1 MKKYSA
7 ILVDDE
13 FSALQNLHKKVVKAG
28 NQVAVIATFQEPK
41 EAIMS
46 IIENAPDIVFL
57 DIQMPGMTGFELLQH
72 IPTLTS
78 QVIFSTA
85 YNEYAL
91 EALKNNA
98 VDYVLKPVDKD
109 ELKKAI
115 DKAIDNIEKKATDSN
130 ANLVELLNKIIDRD
144 HKLKVPTQK
153 GISFIPQEEVIH
165 LEGYDGYT
173 KIHLI
178 DGKTLTSSYNLGKFS
193 DYLDDYF
200 FKCHKSHI
208 VNIKAVRAFENEGYV
223 VLGENY
229 RVPITKTYKQAF
241 LDLFR

>member
-1 MKKYSA
+1 
-7 ILVDDE
+7 VDNTE
-13 FSALQNLHKKVVKAG
+13 L
-28 NQVAVIATFQEPK
+28 K
-41 EAIMS
+41 EA
-46 IIENAPDIVFL
+46 L
-57 DIQMPGMTGFELLQH
+57 
-72 IPTLTS
+72 
-78 QVIFSTA
+78 
-85 YNEYAL
+85 
-91 EALKNNA
+91 
-98 VDYVLKPVDKD
+98 
-109 ELKKAI
+109 
-115 DKAIDNIEKKATDSN
+115 DKAILNIEKENEDQN

-173 KIHLI
+173 KIHLV
-178 DGKTLTSSYNLGKFS
+178 DGKTLTSSYSLGKFS

-223 VLGENY
+223 VLGNDY

-241 LDLFR
+241 LELFS

>member
-1 MKKYSA
+1 MKTYKA

-13 FSALQNLHKKVVKAG
+13 HSALQNLKKKIEKVCPNVY
-28 NQVAVIATFQEPK
+28 VIATFQDSK
-41 EAIMS
+41 MALDYINS
-46 IIENAPDIVFL
+46 HATDILFL
-57 DIQMPGMTGFELLQH
+57 DIQMPGLNGFELLNS
-72 IPTLTS
+72 IDELKS

-85 YNEYAL
+85 YGEYAL
-91 EALKNNA
+91 EAIKKNA
-98 VDYVLKPVDKD
+98 VDYILKPVDNT
-109 ELKKAI
+109 ELKEALEKAI
-115 DKAIDNIEKKATDSN
+115 FNIEKENADQN

-153 GISFIPQEEVIH
+153 GISFIPQEEIIH

-173 KIHLI
+173 KIHLA
-178 DGKTLTSSYNLGKFS
+178 DGKTLTSSYSLGKFN

-223 VLGENY
+223 VIGDDY

-241 LDLFR
+241 LELFS

>member
-1 MKKYSA
+1 MKKYKA

-13 FSALQNLHKKVVKAG
+13 FSALQNLHKKVLKVG
-28 NQVAVIATFQEPK
+28 NQIEVIATFQDPK
-41 EAIMS
+41 KAIAA
-46 IIENAPDIVFL
+46 IVEHTPDLLFL
-57 DIQMPGMTGFELLQH
+57 DIQMPGMTGFELLQQ
-72 IPTLTS
+72 LTHLS
-78 QVIFSTA
+78 AQVIFSTA

-98 VDYVLKPVDKD
+98 VDYVLKPVDNE
-109 ELKKAI
+109 ELKRAI
-115 DKAIDNIEKKATDSN
+115 DKAITNIEKEATDSN
-130 ANLVELLNKIIDRD
+130 ANLVALLNKIIDRD

-165 LEGYDGYT
+165 LEGYEGYT
-173 KIHLI
+173 KIHLV
-178 DGKTLTSSYNLGKFS
+178 DGKTLISSYSLGKFS

-223 VLGENY
+223 VIGEDY

-241 LDLFR
+241 LDLFS

>member
-1 MKKYSA
+1 MKTYSA
-7 ILVDDE
+7 IIVDDE
-13 FSALQNLHKKVVKAG
+13 FSALQNLHNKILKMSS
-28 NQVAVIATFQEPK
+28 QVTVIDTFQDPK
-41 EAIMS
+41 LAVKS
-46 IIENAPDIVFL
+46 IIKNTPDLLFL

-91 EALKNNA
+91 EALKQNA
-98 VDYVLKPVDKD
+98 VDYVLKPVDNQ
-109 ELKKAI
+109 ELKEAINKAI
-115 DKAIDNIEKKATDSN
+115 FNIEKLNADQN
-130 ANLVELLNKIIDRD
+130 ANLVQLLNKIIDRD

-165 LEGYDGYT
+165 LEGYEGYT
-173 KIHLI
+173 KIHLV
-178 DGKTLTSSYNLGKFS
+178 DGKVLTSSYSLGKFS
-193 DYLDDYF
+193 SYLDDYF

-223 VLGENY
+223 VLGDDY

-241 LDLFR
+241 LELFS

>member
-1 MKKYSA
+1 MKVYKV

-13 FSALQNLHKKVVKAG
+13 HTALQNLKKKIEKVSNQIEVVAIFQDPKKALLKI
-28 NQVAVIATFQEPK
+28 NEL
-41 EAIMS
+41 
-46 IIENAPDIVFL
+46 APDILFL
-57 DIQMPGMTGFELLQH
+57 DIQMPGMNGFELLNKIH
-72 IPTLTS
+72 ELKS
-78 QVIFSTA
+78 QVVFSTA
-85 YNEYAL
+85 YGEYAL
-91 EALKNNA
+91 DAIKQNA
-98 VDYVLKPVDKD
+98 VDYILKPVDNK
-109 ELKKAI
+109 ELKEAI
-115 DKAIDNIEKKATDSN
+115 DKAILNIEKESSDQN
-130 ANLVELLNKIIDRD
+130 ANLVALLNKIIDRD

-173 KIHLI
+173 KIHLV
-178 DGKTLTSSYNLGKFS
+178 DGKTITSSYSLGKFS

-223 VLGENY
+223 VIGEDY

-241 LDLFR
+241 LELFH

>member
-1 MKKYSA
+1 MKTYNV

-13 FSALQNLHKKVVKAG
+13 HSALQNLKKKIEKVCPQLLVTH
-28 NQVAVIATFQEPK
+28 TFQNPK
-41 EAIMS
+41 EALKEI
-46 IIENAPDIVFL
+46 NLNTPDVLFL
-57 DIQMPGMTGFELLQH
+57 DIQMPGLNGFELLNGIH
-72 IPTLTS
+72 ELKA

-85 YNEYAL
+85 YGEYAL
-91 EALKNNA
+91 DAIKKNA
-98 VDYVLKPVDKD
+98 VDYILKPVDNE
-109 ELKKAI
+109 ELKAAV
-115 DKAIDNIEKKATDSN
+115 DKAIINIEKENADQN

-173 KIHLI
+173 KIHLV
-178 DGKTLTSSYNLGKFS
+178 DGKTLTSSYSLGKFS
-193 DYLDDYF
+193 DYLEDYF

-223 VLGENY
+223 VLGDDY

-241 LDLFR
+241 LELFS

>member
-1 MKKYSA
+1 MKTYSA
-7 ILVDDE
+7 IIVDDE
-13 FSALQNLHKKVVKAG
+13 FSALQNLHNKILKMSS
-28 NQVAVIATFQEPK
+28 QVTVIDTFQDPK
-41 EAIMS
+41 LAVKS
-46 IIENAPDIVFL
+46 IIKNTPDLLFL

-72 IPTLTS
+72 IPTLSS

-91 EALKNNA
+91 EALKQNA
-98 VDYVLKPVDKD
+98 VDYVLKPVDNQ
-109 ELKKAI
+109 ELKEAINKAI
-115 DKAIDNIEKKATDSN
+115 FNIEKLNADQN
-130 ANLVELLNKIIDRD
+130 ANLVQLLNKIIDRD

-165 LEGYDGYT
+165 LEGYEGYT
-173 KIHLI
+173 KIHLV
-178 DGKTLTSSYNLGKFS
+178 DGKVLTSSYSLGKFS
-193 DYLDDYF
+193 SYLDDYF

-223 VLGENY
+223 VLGDDY

-241 LDLFR
+241 LELFN

>member
-1 MKKYSA
+1 MKVYKA

-13 FSALQNLHKKVVKAG
+13 QSSLQNLKNKIEKVCP
-28 NQVAVIATFQEPK
+28 QIEVIAIFQNPK
-41 EAIMS
+41 EAVVS
-46 IIENAPDIVFL
+46 INDLTPDILFT
-57 DIQMPGMTGFELLQH
+57 DIQMPGMNGFELLNN
-72 IPTLTS
+72 INELKS

-85 YNEYAL
+85 YGEYAL
-91 EALKNNA
+91 EAIKQNA
-98 VDYVLKPVDKD
+98 VDYILKPVDNN
-109 ELKKAI
+109 ELKTAI
-115 DKAIDNIEKKATDSN
+115 DKAIENIDKESADQN

-173 KIHLI
+173 KIHLV
-178 DGKTLTSSYNLGKFS
+178 DGKILTSSYSLGKFS

-223 VLGENY
+223 VIGNDY

-241 LDLFR
+241 LDLFN

>member
-1 MKKYSA
+1 MKTYSA
-7 ILVDDE
+7 IIVDDE
-13 FSALQNLHKKVVKAG
+13 FSALQNLHNKILKMSS
-28 NQVAVIATFQEPK
+28 QVTVIDTFQDPK
-41 EAIMS
+41 LAVKS
-46 IIENAPDIVFL
+46 IIKNTPDLLFL
-57 DIQMPGMTGFELLQH
+57 DSQMPGMTGFELLQH

-91 EALKNNA
+91 EALKQNA
-98 VDYVLKPVDKD
+98 VDYVLKPVDNQ
-109 ELKKAI
+109 ELKEAINKAI
-115 DKAIDNIEKKATDSN
+115 FNIEKLNADQN
-130 ANLVELLNKIIDRD
+130 ANLVQLLNKIIDRD

-165 LEGYDGYT
+165 LEGYEGYT
-173 KIHLI
+173 KIHLT
-178 DGKTLTSSYNLGKFS
+178 DGKVLTSSYSLGKFS
-193 DYLDDYF
+193 SYLDDYF

-223 VLGENY
+223 VLGDDY

-241 LDLFR
+241 LELFS

>member
-13 FSALQNLHKKVVKAG
+13 YSALQNLHNKVLKVG
-28 NQVAVIATFQEPK
+28 SQVSVIATFQKPEK
-41 EAIMS
+41 AIAS
-46 IIENAPDIVFL
+46 IIENTPDIIFL

-98 VDYVLKPVDKD
+98 VDYVLKPVDNE

-115 DKAIDNIEKKATDSN
+115 DKAIDNIEKKAADSN

>member
-1 MKKYSA
+1 MKTYSA
-7 ILVDDE
+7 IIVDDE
-13 FSALQNLHKKVVKAG
+13 FSALQNLHNKILKMSS
-28 NQVAVIATFQEPK
+28 QVTVIDTFQDPK
-41 EAIMS
+41 LAVKS
-46 IIENAPDIVFL
+46 IIKNTPDLLFL

-91 EALKNNA
+91 EALKQNA
-98 VDYVLKPVDKD
+98 VDYVLKPVDNL
-109 ELKKAI
+109 ELKEAINKAI
-115 DKAIDNIEKKATDSN
+115 FNIEKLNADQN
-130 ANLVELLNKIIDRD
+130 ANLVQLLNKIIDRD

-165 LEGYDGYT
+165 LEGYEGYT
-173 KIHLI
+173 KIHLT
-178 DGKTLTSSYNLGKFS
+178 DGKVLTSSYSLGKFS
-193 DYLDDYF
+193 SYLDDYF

-223 VLGENY
+223 VLGDDY

-241 LDLFR
+241 LELFS

>member
-85 YNEYAL
+85 YNKYAL

>member
-1 MKKYSA
+1 MKMYKA

-13 FSALQNLHKKVVKAG
+13 NNALQNLKKKIEKVCP
-28 NQVAVIATFQEPK
+28 NIDVIKTFQSPK
-41 EAIMS
+41 KALEAIDK
-46 IIENAPDIVFL
+46 NAPDILFL
-57 DIQMPGMTGFELLQH
+57 DIQMPGMNGFELLNSIQE
-72 IPTLTS
+72 LKS

-85 YNEYAL
+85 YGEYAL
-91 EALKNNA
+91 EAIKQNA
-98 VDYVLKPVDKD
+98 VDYILKPVDNQ
-109 ELKKAI
+109 ELKTAI
-115 DKAIDNIEKKATDSN
+115 DKAIDNIEKETSDQN

-173 KIHLI
+173 RIHLI
-178 DGKTLTSSYNLGKFS
+178 DGKVLTSSYSLGKFS

-223 VLGENY
+223 VLGEDY

-241 LDLFR
+241 LNMFS

>member
-1 MKKYSA
+1 MKKYKV

-13 FSALQNLHKKVVKAG
+13 RNALQNLKNKILKV
-28 NQVAVIATFQEPK
+28 NDELDIIATFQDPK
-41 EAIMS
+41 EALIA
-46 IIENAPDIVFL
+46 IDKFAPDILFT
-57 DIQMPGMTGFELLQH
+57 DIQMPGINGFELLNNIQE
-72 IPTLTS
+72 LKS

-85 YNEYAL
+85 YGEYAL
-91 EALKNNA
+91 DAIKKNA
-98 VDYVLKPVDKD
+98 VDYILKPVDNE
-109 ELKKAI
+109 ELKNAIAKAI
-115 DKAIDNIEKKATDSN
+115 ENIEKENADQN

-173 KIHLI
+173 RIHLA
-178 DGKTLTSSYNLGKFS
+178 DGKTLTSSYSLGKFK
-193 DYLDDYF
+193 DYLEDYF

-223 VLGENY
+223 VIGEDY
-229 RVPITKTYKQAF
+229 KVPITKTYKQAF
-241 LDLFR
+241 LDLFS

>member
-41 EAIMS
+41 EAITS

-85 YNEYAL
+85 YNKYAL

>member
-1 MKKYSA
+1 MKTYKA

-13 FSALQNLHKKVVKAG
+13 HTALQNLKNKIEKVSHQIEIIAVFQDPKKALIQI
-28 NQVAVIATFQEPK
+28 NEL
-41 EAIMS
+41 
-46 IIENAPDIVFL
+46 APDILFL
-57 DIQMPGMTGFELLQH
+57 DIQMPGMNGFELLNR
-72 IPTLTS
+72 ISELKS

-85 YNEYAL
+85 YGEYAL
-91 EALKNNA
+91 KALKENA
-98 VDYVLKPVDKD
+98 VDYILKPVANE
-109 ELKKAI
+109 ELKAAL
-115 DKAIDNIEKKATDSN
+115 DKAIFNIEKQNADQN

-153 GISFIPQEEVIH
+153 GISFIPQDEIIH

-173 KIHLI
+173 KIHMT
-178 DGKTLTSSYNLGKFS
+178 DGKTVTSSYSLGKFS

-223 VLGENY
+223 VIGDDY

-241 LDLFR
+241 LDLFS

>member
-13 FSALQNLHKKVVKAG
+13 FSALQNLHNKVVKVG
-28 NQVAVIATFQEPK
+28 NQVTVIATFQEPK
-41 EAIMS
+41 EAIAS

-98 VDYVLKPVDKD
+98 VDYVLKPVDTD
-109 ELKKAI
+109 ELKKAL
-115 DKAIDNIEKKATDSN
+115 DKAIDNIEKKAADSN
-130 ANLVELLNKIIDRD
+130 TNLVELLNKIIDRD

-173 KIHLI
+173 KIHLM
-178 DGKTLTSSYNLGKFS
+178 DGKILTSSYNLGKFS

-229 RVPITKTYKQAF
+229 RVPITKTYKKAF
-241 LDLFR
+241 LDLFK

>member
-13 FSALQNLHKKVVKAG
+13 YSALQNLHNKVLKVG
-28 NQVAVIATFQEPK
+28 SQVSVIATFQKPEK
-41 EAIMS
+41 AIAS
-46 IIENAPDIVFL
+46 IIENTPDIVFL

-98 VDYVLKPVDKD
+98 VDYVLKPVDNE

-115 DKAIDNIEKKATDSN
+115 DKAIDNIEKKAADSN

>member
-1 MKKYSA
+1 MKTYSA
-7 ILVDDE
+7 IIVDDE
-13 FSALQNLHKKVVKAG
+13 FSALQNLHNKILKMSS
-28 NQVAVIATFQEPK
+28 QVTVIDTFQDPK
-41 EAIMS
+41 LAVKS
-46 IIENAPDIVFL
+46 IIKNTPDLLFL

-78 QVIFSTA
+78 QVIFSIA

-91 EALKNNA
+91 EALKQNA
-98 VDYVLKPVDKD
+98 VDYVLKPVDNQ
-109 ELKKAI
+109 ELKEAINKAI
-115 DKAIDNIEKKATDSN
+115 FNIEKLNADQN
-130 ANLVELLNKIIDRD
+130 ANLVQLLNKIIDRD

-165 LEGYDGYT
+165 LEGYEGYT
-173 KIHLI
+173 KIHLT
-178 DGKTLTSSYNLGKFS
+178 DGKVLTSSYSLGKFS
-193 DYLDDYF
+193 SYLDDYF

-223 VLGENY
+223 VLGDDY

-241 LDLFR
+241 LELFS

>member
-1 MKKYSA
+1 MKIYKA

-13 FSALQNLHKKVVKAG
+13 QSALKNLEKKIEKVNQNVRVEASFQDSKKALEYI
-28 NQVAVIATFQEPK
+28 NTHQT
-41 EAIMS
+41 
-46 IIENAPDIVFL
+46 DILFL
-57 DIQMPGMTGFELLQH
+57 DIQMPGLNGFELLNS
-72 IPTLTS
+72 IKELKS

-85 YNEYAL
+85 YGEYAL
-91 EALKNNA
+91 EAIKKNA
-98 VDYVLKPVDKD
+98 VDYILKPVDNT
-109 ELKKAI
+109 ELKEAL
-115 DKAIDNIEKKATDSN
+115 DKAILNIEKENEDQN

-173 KIHLI
+173 KIHLV
-178 DGKTLTSSYNLGKFS
+178 DGKTLTSSYSLGKFS

-223 VLGENY
+223 VLGNDY

-241 LDLFR
+241 LELFS

>member
-1 MKKYSA
+1 MKTYSA
-7 ILVDDE
+7 IIVDDE
-13 FSALQNLHKKVVKAG
+13 FSALQNLHNKILKMSS
-28 NQVAVIATFQEPK
+28 QVTVIDTFQDPK
-41 EAIMS
+41 LAVKS
-46 IIENAPDIVFL
+46 IIKNTPDLLFL

-91 EALKNNA
+91 EALKQNA
-98 VDYVLKPVDKD
+98 VDYVLKPVDNQ
-109 ELKKAI
+109 ELKEAINKAI
-115 DKAIDNIEKKATDSN
+115 FNIEKLNADQN
-130 ANLVELLNKIIDRD
+130 ANLVQLLNKIIDRD

-165 LEGYDGYT
+165 LEGYEGYT
-173 KIHLI
+173 KIHLT
-178 DGKTLTSSYNLGKFS
+178 DGKVLTSSYSLGKFS
-193 DYLDDYF
+193 SYLDDYF

-223 VLGENY
+223 VLGDDY

-241 LDLFR
+241 LELFS

>member
-13 FSALQNLHKKVVKAG
+13 YSALQNLHNKVLKVG
-28 NQVAVIATFQEPK
+28 SQVSVIATFQKPEK
-41 EAIMS
+41 AIAS
-46 IIENAPDIVFL
+46 IIEHTPDIVFL

-98 VDYVLKPVDKD
+98 VDYVLKPVDNE

-115 DKAIDNIEKKATDSN
+115 DKAIDNIEKKAADSN